1 MCIYRSDRPGRPRST
16 VTIDEILEIRSL
28 HYKWNKIAS
37 ILGISRATLYRRLEE
52 NGRSS
57 QDGSMLDD
65 NELDDVIS
73 GIKRDHPNDGE
84 RLVCGH
90 LRARGLKVPRQ
101 AVRDSIHRTDHENVI
116 ARRCTVVRRR
126 VYSAPHPNYV
136 WHIDGH
142 HKLIRWR
149 FVIHGSIDGFSRT
162 IIYVACTDNNRS
174 ETVLQ
179 LFTDSI
185 RHYGVPNH
193 VRSDHGGENVEV
205 WRYMIAAHNNDY
217 SCVITGSSVHNERIE
232 RLWRDVHR
240 CVGSVF
246 SQIFRSLESDGLLD
260 PLNEVDLYCLHLIFL
275 PRINK
280 CISGFVDSWNHH
292 PLSTEGNRT
301 PYQLFFEGML
311 QTSEQELGTTANVDT
326 SDVEGER
333 VSVPRIK
340 FIPCS
345 ILKQSFQTINPLE
358 EAEDNGRGLFVD
370 VLHTTGQ
377 HLNATCSQCI
387 WM

>member
-1 MCIYRSDRPGRPRST
+1 M
-16 VTIDEILEIRSL
+16 IR
-28 HYKWNKIAS
+28 A
-37 ILGISRATLYRRLEE
+37 
-52 NGRSS
+52 
-57 QDGSMLDD
+57 
-65 NELDDVIS
+65 
-73 GIKRDHPNDGE
+73 IKRDHPNDEE

-90 LRARGLKVPRQ
+90 LRARGLKVPLQ
-101 AVRDSIHRTDHENVI
+101 AVRDSIHRTDHENVV
-116 ARRCTVVRRR
+116 ARRCNVVSRR
-126 VYSAPHPNYV
+126 VYIAPHPNYV

-162 IIYVACTDNNRS
+162 ITYLACTNNNRS

-179 LFTDSI
+179 FFTDSI
-185 RHYGVPNH
+185 NHFGVPNH
-193 VRSDHGGENVEV
+193 VITVEKMWRYGGS
-205 WRYMIAAHNNDY
+205 YMIAAHNYNDY
-217 SCVITGSSVHNERIE
+217 SCVITGSSVHNERVE
-232 RLWRDVHR
+232 RLWHDVHR
-240 CVGSVF
+240 CIGSVF

-280 CISGFVDSWNHH
+280 CISGFIESWNHH

-311 QTSEQELGTTANVDT
+311 HTSEQQLGTTANVNT
-326 SDVEGER
+326 SDVERER
-333 VSVPRIK
+333 ILVPRIK

-345 ILKQSFQTINPLE
+345 NLEQSFQNINPLE
-358 EAEDNGRGLFVD
+358 QAEDNGRGLFVH
-370 VLHTTGQ
+370 VLHVTGQ

>member
-1 MCIYRSDRPGRPRST
+1 M
-16 VTIDEILEIRSL
+16 
-28 HYKWNKIAS
+28 
-37 ILGISRATLYRRLEE
+37 
-52 NGRSS
+52 
-57 QDGSMLDD
+57 
-65 NELDDVIS
+65 
-73 GIKRDHPNDGE
+73 
-84 RLVCGH
+84 
-90 LRARGLKVPRQ
+90 
-101 AVRDSIHRTDHENVI
+101 
-116 ARRCTVVRRR
+116 
-126 VYSAPHPNYV
+126 
-136 WHIDGH
+136 
-142 HKLIRWR
+142 
-149 FVIHGSIDGFSRT
+149 
-162 IIYVACTDNNRS
+162 
-174 ETVLQ
+174 
-179 LFTDSI
+179 
-185 RHYGVPNH
+185 
-193 VRSDHGGENVEV
+193 
-205 WRYMIAAHNNDY
+205 
-217 SCVITGSSVHNERIE
+217 
-232 RLWRDVHR
+232 
-240 CVGSVF
+240 F

-333 VSVPRIK
+333 KENVYQCQELSVPRIK